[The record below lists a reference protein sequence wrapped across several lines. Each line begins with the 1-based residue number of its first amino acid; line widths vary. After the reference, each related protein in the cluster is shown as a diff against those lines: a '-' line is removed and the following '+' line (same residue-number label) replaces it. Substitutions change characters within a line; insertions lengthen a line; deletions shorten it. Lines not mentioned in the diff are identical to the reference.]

1 MIQQITRLYRWYIE
15 EHRDCAGE
23 KKLELHGCVT
33 GHRKFKDSTRI
44 HTSRLLEYWV
54 NWDYGELYAR
64 TRSTEYH
71 CFLEHWDFDRQENT
85 QVYGGQGDNLRSY
98 LPEYDKIKTLYYD
111 RYPDPEI
118 EPGKVLLVLANYE
131 EYYFHSLYYVW
142 KEGKKRSCYV
152 GCPHV
157 GTFQDSYLI
166 DTEDYRIDL
175 RYFPHEGNVEFYVE
189 ETDECPWYI
198 ENIGTSTLY
207 ARTSKGVLKLLP
219 GERKEVCRKNAE
231 KEVPVLH
238 DGDLY
243 PAAW

>member
-1 MIQQITRLYRWYIE
+1 MSEQVTRLYRWHIE
-15 EHRDCAGE
+15 EHKDALGDT
-23 KKLELHGCVT
+23 KLKLHGSVT
-33 GHRKFKDSTRI
+33 GHRKFRDSTRI
-44 HTSRLLEYWV
+44 HTSKLLEYRIDWEKA
-54 NWDYGELYAR
+54 ELYAR

-71 CFLEHWDFDRQENT
+71 CFLEHWDYDRQEKT
-85 QVYGGQGDNLRSY
+85 QVYGEQGEKL
-98 LPEYDKIKTLYYD
+98 LECLAEYNKVKSLFYD

-118 EPGKVLLVLANYE
+118 QPGKVLLVLANYE

-142 KEGKKRSCYV
+142 KEGEKRSGFV

-157 GTFQDSYLI
+157 GNYQDSYLI
-166 DTEDYRIDL
+166 NTEDYRIDL

-198 ENIGTSTLY
+198 ENIGTATLY

-219 GERKEVCRKNAE
+219 GARKEVCRENAE
-231 KEVPVLH
+231 TEPPVLH

-243 PAAW
+243 PAVW